1 MSMSCKACR
10 HPKVREINQ
19 MLVDLVPVR
28 HIAEQVGDVSYR
40 SIQRHK
46 GHIAE
51 MGARA
56 IVERKATEGTH
67 IVAQVQTAID
77 RIRKMSDACDD
88 YLSHPGKVDTY
99 FLGSRADELEVLYIK
114 PSGAKE
120 VKTLDHYIGL
130 VEGLGG
136 SVVRVKSRV
145 ADPRELILKASD
157 SLHKYIETASRIADQ
172 MTEQRVKASASKEW
186 RKVRVKILNVL
197 DGYPEAKEAML
208 TALSEDI

>member
-1 MSMSCKACR
+1 
-10 HPKVREINQ
+10 